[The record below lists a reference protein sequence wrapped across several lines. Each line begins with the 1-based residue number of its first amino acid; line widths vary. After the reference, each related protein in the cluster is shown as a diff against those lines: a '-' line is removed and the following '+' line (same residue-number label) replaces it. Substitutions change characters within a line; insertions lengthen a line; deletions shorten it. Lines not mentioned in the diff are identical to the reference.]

1 MNNTNRVL
9 NRTFVLLVGLLG
21 LALGAVAV
29 ALVAVPDFLRAWSR
43 TAPDVTA
50 ALTDVLART
59 EVADSGT
66 SWVPVAGLAVAA
78 ALIVLLVVFIAR
90 QGHGHTGRL
99 IEAGPTEDGS
109 TIVDAAVAEQLLTDA
124 LQNHVE
130 FVTVA
135 VSTYEVHTTPVLK
148 VSATVR
154 RGVAPRAALTVI
166 EGAVHGLD
174 RVLGAEIPVLVQ
186 LGGGV
191 RTRVS
196 GRARFRSTATATGS
210 QDPQTSPTPANH
222 PLEKE
227 RTR

>member
-9 NRTFVLLVGLLG
+9 NRAFVLLVGLLG
-21 LALGAVAV
+21 LAVGAVAV
-29 ALVAVPDFLRAWSR
+29 ALVAVPDFLQAWSR

-50 ALTDVLART
+50 ALSDVLGRT

-66 SWVPVAGLAVAA
+66 SWVPVAGLALAA

-99 IEAGPTEDGS
+99 IEAAPTEDGS

-124 LQNHVE
+124 LHNHEE

-135 VSTYEVHTTPVLK
+135 VSTYRVHGTPVLK

-154 RGVAPRAALTVI
+154 RGVAPRAALTII
-166 EGAVHGLD
+166 ERAVHGLD

-191 RTRVS
+191 RTRMS
-196 GRARFRSTATATGS
+196 GRARFRSTPTAN
-210 QDPQTSPTPANH
+210 PQTSPTPTNH